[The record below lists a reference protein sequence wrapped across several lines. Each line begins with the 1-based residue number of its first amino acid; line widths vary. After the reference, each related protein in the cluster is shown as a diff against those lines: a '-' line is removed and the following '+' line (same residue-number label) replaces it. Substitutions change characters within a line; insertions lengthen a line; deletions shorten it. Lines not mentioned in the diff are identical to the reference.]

1 MYTPRLVTRTC
12 QSVASSTIR
21 PLDLVAG
28 LGVERD
34 EGGVLDQQ
42 RPALDQGRNADE
54 RRSFS
59 VPEELPALE
68 RGRQHASVLAGDDHL
83 PGLQDGSE
91 RSGVQLLCPAE
102 RLVRRRRVIPKRS
115 AQTHAARK
123 PSYHGRPISSSKVSI
138 HESRTL
144 KPASVANMPSVG
156 RVTAEALG
164 EEQARSLSTAR
175 VELFSRCG
183 AKPTLTRCWRRSRS

>member
-68 RGRQHASVLAGDDHL
+68 RGRQSSQATITCPGCKTGASGAEFSCCAQ
-83 PGLQDGSE
+83 P
-91 RSGVQLLCPAE
+91 E